1 MTVLMTKVIRFTA
14 EWCGPCKAYAPVF
27 NNVAAT
33 TPGMVFET
41 VDIDAQPEIAKHHG
55 IRSVPTTIVD
65 KNGRAVFFKSGLMG
79 ETELREVVARH

>member
-1 MTVLMTKVIRFTA
+1 MTKVIRFTA

-33 TPGMVFET
+33 TPGVVFET
-41 VDIDAQPEIAKHHG
+41 IDIDAHREVAAQYG
-55 IRSVPTTIVD
+55 VRSVPTTIIE
-65 KNGRAVFFKSGLMG
+65 KGGRSIFYKSGIMG